1 MEFRKKREIAY
12 YDERAREWQKKY
24 PDTREQSVDIEDYN
38 IFLFSSYQY
47 CYHWLEKNIKPGMK
61 LLDYGCGHG
70 MHSILP
76 VKLGAEVYAID
87 LSEESLKI
95 AEKRAGDEGLTAK
108 IKFIK
113 MDCESLEFPDNY
125 FDIIWD
131 GGTFSSLDIE
141 IVFPELSRV
150 LKTGGKLIGIETFGH
165 NLFANFKRWI
175 NKKVGKRTSW
185 AAGHIIK
192 IRDLKLAEQYFDQ
205 VEIKYFH
212 LLSMFAFPL
221 RKLPGGKLL
230 FKILDYFD
238 TFLLKFTFLKKYA
251 FKLVFIFSKL
261 HHHD

>member
-1 MEFRKKREIAY
+1 MEPRKILEIHY
-12 YDERAREWQKKY
+12 YDKMAKKW
-24 PDTREQSVDIEDYN
+24 RGEHLGEQQENVDIENYD
-38 IFLFSSYQY
+38 IRLFSSYHF
-47 CYHWLEKNIKPGMK
+47 CEEWIRRNLTPGMK
-61 LLDYGCGHG
+61 FLDFGCGHG

-76 VKLGAEVYAID
+76 AKLGAEVYAID

-95 AEKRAGDEGLTAK
+95 ARERADREHVSDK

-141 IVFPELSRV
+141 RVFSELSRV

-165 NLFANFKRWI
+165 NPLANFKRWI

-185 AAGHIIK
+185 AADHIIK
-192 IRDLKLAEQYFDQ
+192 TRDLKLAEQYFDQ
-205 VEIKYFH
+205 VEIRYFH
-212 LLSMFAFPL
+212 LLSMSAFPF

-230 FKILDYFD
+230 FKTLDYFD
-238 TFLLKFTFLKKYA
+238 TILLKFTFLKKYA
-251 FKLVFIFSKL
+251 FKIVFIFSKL
-261 HHHD
+261 RHHD